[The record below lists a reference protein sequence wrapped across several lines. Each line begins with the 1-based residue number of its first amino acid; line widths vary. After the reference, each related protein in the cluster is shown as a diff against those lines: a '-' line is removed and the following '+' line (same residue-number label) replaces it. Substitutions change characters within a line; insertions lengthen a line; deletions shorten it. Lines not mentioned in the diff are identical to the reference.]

1 MKELNKKKYVTLITI
16 IILVLGIIGII
27 NVGNIDLDKGKV
39 KLKSASIEKLKSS
52 VIESKGYE
60 EITYPV
66 LYELEKVEG
75 IEERTVIIKGT
86 LTKEENKYAR
96 FKEITSNNITST
108 VSENGRKIEI
118 KIEKVKLGRQNKIN
132 LKIKINGAI
141 NETKIKPEI
150 EIKEVSEKEY
160 IKVKTE
166 EIEVK
171 TNSVTGLVQDEEG
184 MSVSNLELSINKENE
199 EIRRTYTD
207 ENGKYV
213 FSDVEEGKYTIK
225 VEEENYELKEIKEVE
240 VIGGITENIIVKK
253 IKPYEIE
260 VKKYISKIKLNNNG
274 KEIEYEYGKLNK
286 VNQTVKNLKNLSGE
300 IEYKIEI
307 KNTGEKS
314 GEITKIEEEV
324 TEGLKFDKEKNSEWE
339 EKNGKIINRSLEGIK
354 LKAGEEKEITLK
366 LDIEKTDE
374 ARSYLQ
380 KVTAKGEVYQNVVY
394 ILGGKE
400 YKKEKILEGETI
412 EEPNINQEN
421 FKGWYTDKNY
431 TNKYNFENSVTKDII
446 LYGKIEESTKKY
458 TVQYID
464 EGKIIKE
471 EELEEGSIINAPEVT
486 KEGHTFI
493 GWYEGE
499 EKYDVYEPITR
510 NLILESKYE
519 INKYKV
525 RFINEDESV
534 LQEEILDYGSIPTY
548 KKETP
553 TKTRTE
559 EYTYEFDKWSPEIT
573 KVTSNQEYK
582 ATYKGTKNKY
592 TITYI
597 NDGEEYHKETLE
609 YGSVVTEIQDP
620 TKEGYTFTGWYTK
633 DNEKVSYPITITK
646 NITLYSKY
654 EINSYKVSYYNEGKK
669 YIEDQKINYGENAL
683 KPNTN
688 PSKIGYTFKYWSL
701 KENGKEYEFSTK
713 ITKDITLYA
722 VYEINKYTLTY
733 INEGIEY
740 HKETAEYGSVIT
752 EIQDPTKEG
761 YTFTGWYTKDNEKV
775 SYPITVTKNI
785 TLYSKYEI
793 NSYKVSY
800 YNEGKKYIEDQKI
813 NYGENA
819 LKPNTNPSKIGYTFK
834 YWSLKENGKEYEFS
848 TKITK
853 DITLYAVYEINKYT
867 LTYINE
873 GIEYHKETAEYG
885 SVITEIQDPTKEGY
899 TFTGWY
905 TKDNEKVSYPITVTK
920 NITLYSK
927 YEINSYK
934 VSYYNEGKKYIEDQK
949 INYGEN
955 ALKPNTNPSKIGY
968 TFKYWSLKE
977 NGKEYEFSTKITK
990 DITLYAVYEINKYTL
1005 TYINEG
1011 IEYHKE
1017 TAEYGSVI
1025 TSIQDPIKEGYTF
1038 IGWYDENNQK
1048 VSYPITVTE
1057 DITLHS
1063 KYEINTYTVSFYHN
1077 NEKYV
1082 ENQKVNYGE
1091 SAVKPSTDPT
1101 KEDYNFSGW
1110 VIKGTNNKYDFTSKV
1125 TKDIELESSF
1135 TAKPTYTVTFK
1146 IENEVILTENIIEGH
1161 KVTSKEAPY
1170 KKGYLFDKWYSDEGL
1185 TIENNFDEKIMGNKT
1200 IYGKYNENKHTVTYI
1215 NEGTTYYTEEVLDSF
1230 TANGPSTNPSKEGY
1244 TFKYFSKDK
1253 KVAFDYNAEIT
1264 EDTTLYAVYEINKY
1278 TVTYINEESEY
1289 HKEELTYGSKHE
1301 KIEDPF
1307 KTGYTFIG
1315 WYNENEEK
1323 VEYPITVTKDITLHS
1338 KYNINKYTVTYINEG
1353 AKYIED
1359 QQINYKEKAVK
1370 PDPNPSKIGYTFKYW
1385 SLKENGE
1392 EYNFNSEITKDTT
1405 LYAVYEI
1412 NKYTVTYINEE
1423 SEYHR
1428 EELTYGSK
1436 HEKIEDPFKT
1446 GYTFIGW
1453 YNENE
1458 EKVEYPITVTKDITL
1473 HSKYNINK
1481 YTVTYINEGAK
1492 YIEDQQINYKEK
1504 AVKPDPNPSKIGYT
1518 FKYWS
1523 LKENGEEYN
1532 FNSEITKNITLYAVY
1547 EINKYT
1553 VTYINEGSEYH
1564 KEELT
1569 YGSKHEKIEDPFKT
1583 GYTFIG
1589 WYNENEEKVEYPITV
1604 TKDITLHSKY
1614 NINKYTVTYI
1624 NEGAKYI
1631 EDQQINYKEKAVK
1644 PDPNPSKIGYTF
1656 KYWSLKENGE
1666 EYNFNSEITKD
1677 TTLYAVYNINKY
1689 IVIFKNYDGST
1700 LQEETLEYR
1709 ALPKYKGEEP
1719 TREKTK
1725 EYTYTF
1731 KGWDKEITEVTNNQ
1745 EYIATYTETKNKYNV
1760 KFTNYD
1766 GSILQEE
1773 TLEYGTLPVYKV
1785 EIPTRE
1791 KTDEYTYT
1799 FKSWNKEI
1807 TEVTDNEIYIAVYTE
1822 EKNKYTVIY
1831 MDGENE
1837 YTRKEVNYGETVS
1850 EEVISKDHNIYRGWT
1865 LDGNIYDFN
1874 TPVTKNITIN
1884 SSFEL
1889 VESPVIESTPIEW
1902 TKENVKV
1909 TISSN
1914 HNDYS
1919 YMYKIDDGE
1928 YQNYNG
1934 EFTVDKNCTV
1944 IAKSIK
1950 ENVESEI
1957 TTKEITNIDKV
1968 LPEIKELTEENI
1980 TTKSFD
1986 IKVKGQDN
1994 ESGLSEIRIY
2004 KNDELMVS
2012 YPYTERL
2019 NEEKE
2024 EKYSLTG
2031 LEENT
2036 TYKIKAELI
2045 DKVGNI
2051 NVSEEKEIT
2060 TLKRVIVSRIIGR
2073 NNSLYES
2080 EEEYELFES
2089 LENAITSCGSNECTI
2104 EMVLNTNESV
2114 NVLEG
2119 QEIKLELN
2127 GKTVSGI
2134 RDYTIENSGE
2144 LIIDN
2149 DQEIGSITNTNGIG
2163 IKNIANGILQIGENE
2178 EPLSVSTTK
2187 PNIVGTT
2194 YGIYTEEETAKLKF
2208 YDGKI
2213 EGNVAIQGNVD
2224 DTPYLYNAKITNEG
2238 HQVATLSIL
2247 AEAEAKITGGK
2258 YYTKLTNAVSESK
2271 TGTYKTEEQDIMS
2284 TVVTPG
2290 LYGFDYDEETKSLIS
2305 NNAKIPNTVANSYI
2319 KIDLTT
2325 SENDKK
2331 ITIDSS
2337 ISTYRNYGYVTITKN
2352 RTVPSYNDENGRII
2366 YMTAGFYNNNTEDS
2380 AQATTILEKGNVY
2393 YLHMGYIT
2401 SSSYDNYNNNEDIFK
2416 ITNITLVD
2424 YQNKFDLDLSK
2435 DLITPG
2441 EYGFTYSDG
2450 VLKSNNQNKDNTT
2463 ANSYIK
2469 VDLTNYIEDQKI
2481 YLETEISSEM
2491 NADVGYITITD
2502 SETIP
2507 SYNSETG
2514 RIVYTSGGESK
2525 TYMPILTAGK
2535 ISYIHFGYR
2544 KDGSVSSGTDTFT
2557 IKKFGIYNE
2566 IKDSITSNVT
2576 IKIPVLNENVDTVEL
2591 IKDVTLSSPIE
2602 VASTKEM
2609 ILDLNGKTLT
2619 TTANDY
2625 VIKNSGDLTII
2636 DSKYQ
2641 KDTEKYQAE
2650 YEAKQAQYNSEY
2662 EEQMK
2667 EYNAAEKEYEEAL
2680 EEYNKKLEEYT
2691 ASLSVIDYDYTGDE
2705 QVYVVPE
2712 DGTYKLETWGAQGGS
2727 YNETYHGGYGGYSS
2741 GYITL
2746 KKGDKLYINVG
2757 GQGKLSS
2764 TSEYNGG
2771 GSAAPSESGVVSY
2784 SGGGATHISM
2794 KSGLLSTLS
2803 SYLDTILIV
2812 SGGGGGTS
2820 YENGP
2825 YTGIGGSGGGYVG
2838 SNGTNTEANWLYGQ
2852 GGNQTSGGADGGG
2865 KLVNNEKR
2873 GNSGVF
2879 GQGGNGIH
2887 YSGGGGGGYYGGGA
2901 SNQAGAGG
2909 GSGYIG
2915 NSKLT
2920 NKVMYC
2926 YDCEESNDESTK
2938 TVSTTNVSSDATAN
2952 SAKIGN
2958 GHVRITKGEVQQ
2970 SNTTKFDYTGNEQE
2984 YVVPEDGTYKLET
2997 WGAQGGDIISSYS
3010 GGYGGYSVGT
3020 VSLKKGDT
3028 LYLNVGGQGYSSK
3041 TMSSNTKTTGGYNGG
3056 GYGYQTTNLYASGGG
3071 GATHI
3076 ATKSGLLSTLS
3087 DSLDSILIVSGG
3099 GSGAYGYGSYFWN
3112 GNSGG
3117 GVIGG
3122 YSNDST
3128 SAGTQTSGF
3137 EFGQAGDSE
3146 NKSNWA
3152 STTNRSGGGGGL
3164 YGGQSYWGEK
3174 GSGGGS
3180 GYIGNEK
3187 LTNKAMY
3194 CYSCEESN
3202 DKSTKT
3208 IRTTNVSSNAITNSA
3223 KIGNGYAKITLLNE
3237 SSVEEPEKPE
3247 MPDILRDDVLDIN
3260 KSTFTYSGNGQ
3271 MSEID
3276 SGLNFYVNN
3285 SGNKSVTYYN
3295 EKISVG
3301 TSLTAKLNL
3310 SLYQNYYNNGGLL
3323 GTAYIGFATT
3333 NAATTDDFV
3342 SYVEKDIT
3350 SYNGTEKKEDIEI
3363 TVNEPGEYYF
3373 KIVLYHNN
3381 NTGAYTVYSDLYSFK
3396 LSNKPE
3402 LRKAVLQEATYTG
3415 TITSSTNSIIYN
3427 DMNANLMLKE
3437 GILELNKSGEYNA
3450 ITNDGTLSV
3459 LENSS
3464 INTKQA
3470 NNRGIYNGYNGN
3482 IKDSGTTI
3490 NQSSSGYGIYSVS
3503 KVDDGFSNITFN
3515 LNSGVGFYNAYGN
3528 IVVNNIK
3535 TTGSNG
3541 VVYTNTGTLT
3551 INDSSLD
3558 SKIVTN
3564 GTVTINNST
3573 HILNN
3578 YSYDITDDF
3587 SGALTLNNCD
3597 FQYNITYYAIWG
3609 RSNTLNINNS
3619 TVTIS
3624 HSSRYETSIRG
3635 VSNLNINNS
3644 TIKRIDGNT
3653 WTLIDAENVLVTGNS
3668 TITANGAQAINGTN
3682 VTIGEK
3688 DGNITSYPYIT
3699 SNNYLGVIATNLY
3712 IYDGTITAPKENAIR
3727 GAIKE
3732 IEENS
3737 ELNQEYED
3745 NNEKYTLVTP
3755 TDVAQINDNKYTSL
3769 ESAINAVQNDE
3780 TIELLRDT
3788 VVIDGYS
3795 IDENKKFKINLNT
3808 HKITAFNDEYLF
3820 DNKGDLT
3827 ILDSNTENKGI
3838 ITNSNGLLFTNTG
3851 TILLD
3856 NISLNS
3862 ANNDIINN
3870 YGTINFNKINSYTN
3884 TNGNY
3889 LQNHE
3894 NATATIND
3902 STLGLNSK
3910 IINDNIMNVNNTTIN
3925 GGNLINNSGKTLNM
3939 DKSTAYMNVNNYGI
3953 YNSNGSSYTS
3963 SFSNNSGGVFVS
3975 KGDNYTID
3983 ISNSGQLDLY
3993 DVTTTS
3999 EKSMSNNNSGVIN
4012 MYSGTIN
4019 HQIYNNNT
4027 SRLNI
4032 YGGTLTFRIINN
4044 DQSTVNFI
4052 GGTMASTNWDSIL
4065 NNSSGTI
4072 NIGTKDGTVNLD
4084 SPKITTNR
4092 IGVTNN
4098 ANGKLNFYD
4107 GKITGSTAISGPVTE
4122 IEDGYDIIKETI
4134 DGKEVKYLAKQA
4146 VAQIESTSEKYNT
4159 IQEAIDA
4166 VTNTGETIKLLRE
4179 LTTISSTSTITVPED
4194 KDIILDL
4201 NGYKILQN
4209 NTPFITNNGTFTLKD
4224 SSETTTNSNGYTVY
4238 SGTITSSVGN
4248 VIENNGTFNYD
4259 GGTITSSNAIN
4270 GLITNN
4276 GTMNMNGGY
4285 INPTGGSTNLIINNN
4300 KLLMNDGTIY
4310 ADMVKNVIY
4319 NKGNAILTINNTTFN
4334 VELSE
4339 INVITSAIL
4348 NEGTTYV
4355 YGGTYKIRSNYY
4367 YKIPV
4372 YLYNEKNAVAVI
4384 KGLTNLTGDI
4394 HHAVYNDGNI
4404 EIIDS
4409 VFNNGYLYN
4418 VTGNMNLTNVTSNY
4432 STSSSE
4438 INANGIIESGTGI
4451 ININSGEY
4459 NVPIENNNS
4468 GIINI
4473 KSGTYTKGV
4482 KNTSTGTINI
4492 GTKGDLTE
4500 EGELNVS
4507 KTNPNITNSNGY
4519 GLTISRGKVN
4529 FYDGIISG
4537 TSGAISGTVNEIE
4550 DGYEIISGK
4559 TEDGKESKYLALLPV
4574 AKIVSTNEEYYNLQ
4588 DAIDAVTK
4596 TGETIKIIRKYT
4608 TLNTLETII
4617 IPEDKNI
4624 IIDLN
4629 GYTIEQNNENF
4640 LVNNGTLKITDS
4652 SENNTSSIL
4661 MNKNKFIEN
4670 NKDLTIE
4677 NIKISTE
4684 NISLTNAI
4692 TNNSNMIMKNSNI
4705 SGKIVSNIINNIGT
4719 LNMKN
4724 SSITITAGG
4733 QGNGIN
4739 NSGTLTMEDSS
4750 LTLGLAGNM
4759 KIGVNNS
4766 GTLNITNGN
4775 YSVSNYYDG
4784 TKSEVYYNTGKI
4796 NITGGTY
4803 NLVEHGI
4810 MLISNSEKDS
4820 KIDGIT
4826 LTSSYETTITN
4837 RGSGTLDIENSTI
4850 TSVESSGSG
4859 IVNLKSVI
4867 ISNSVLGSYDKGIIN
4882 IYGATINGGRIE
4894 NNSLINIYDIN
4905 LNLTDDTIRNY
4916 RTINIY
4922 GGTLVSSNGS
4932 PITNCNNN
4940 GIINIGTKDGNVST
4954 ESPVI
4959 TGKTYGV
4966 SNSDLGKVNFYD
4978 GIVSGETGAFYGT
4991 VNEVE
4996 PGYKVVTNKVDT
5008 ITSATLALV
5017 GDDEKVAVLN
5027 GINFSSL
5034 QDAINSAS
5042 DTTESIITLYANIV
5056 FDNNITVPANK
5067 NIKLYLNG
5075 YTLNKGSYDFTGEG
5089 KITVIDGTSTNALA
5103 SIIEN
5108 VKEVLNI
5115 GGINKNIIV
5124 YEMDDG
5130 SAISSESTY
5139 KLYKDNGEVMLE
5151 EDAIGI
5157 YSVGNSNDEIRSAN
5171 KKIYINELPKG
5182 KYKLIGDNNKEVK
5195 FEIDESGKIIGNVK
5209 ENTKETSKIVST
5221 AAAELIIM
5229 IQTGIEKV
5237 NYIMIILTLLV
5248 TISSL
5253 LYIVKKVNVKE
5264 S

>member
-16 IILVLGIIGII
+16 IILVMGIIGII

-66 LYELEKVEG
+66 LYELEKVDG

-132 LKIKINGAI
+132 LKIEINGAI

-184 MSVSNLELSINKENE
+184 MSVSNLELSINKGNE

-207 ENGKYV
+207 ENGRYV

-260 VKKYISKIKLNNNG
+260 AKKYISKIKLNNNG

-324 TEGLKFDKEKNSEWE
+324 TEGLKFNKEKNSEWK

-400 YKKEKILEGETI
+400 YKKEKVLDGEKI

-458 TVQYID
+458 TVQYIN

-499 EKYDVYEPITR
+499 EKYDVYEPIAR
-510 NLILESKYE
+510 NLILESKYK

-582 ATYKGTKNKY
+582 ATYKKIKNKY
-592 TITYI
+592 TVTYI

-701 KENGKEYEFSTK
+701 KENGEEYEFSTK

-752 EIQDPTKEG
+752 E
-761 YTFTGWYTKDNEKV
+761 
-775 SYPITVTKNI
+775 
-785 TLYSKYEI
+785 
-793 NSYKVSY
+793 
-800 YNEGKKYIEDQKI
+800 
-813 NYGENA
+813 
-819 LKPNTNPSKIGYTFK
+819 
-834 YWSLKENGKEYEFS
+834 
-848 TKITK
+848 
-853 DITLYAVYEINKYT
+853 
-867 LTYINE
+867 
-873 GIEYHKETAEYG
+873 
-885 SVITEIQDPTKEGY
+885 
-899 TFTGWY
+899 
-905 TKDNEKVSYPITVTK
+905 
-920 NITLYSK
+920 
-927 YEINSYK
+927 
-934 VSYYNEGKKYIEDQK
+934 
-949 INYGEN
+949 
-955 ALKPNTNPSKIGY
+955 
-968 TFKYWSLKE
+968 
-977 NGKEYEFSTKITK
+977 
-990 DITLYAVYEINKYTL
+990 
-1005 TYINEG
+1005 
-1011 IEYHKE
+1011 
-1017 TAEYGSVI
+1017 
-1025 TSIQDPIKEGYTF
+1025 IQDPIKEGYTF

-1338 KYNINKYTVTYINEG
+1338 KYE
-1353 AKYIED
+1353 
-1359 QQINYKEKAVK
+1359 
-1370 PDPNPSKIGYTFKYW
+1370 
-1385 SLKENGE
+1385 
-1392 EYNFNSEITKDTT
+1392 
-1405 LYAVYEI
+1405 
-1412 NKYTVTYINEE
+1412 
-1423 SEYHR
+1423 
-1428 EELTYGSK
+1428 
-1436 HEKIEDPFKT
+1436 
-1446 GYTFIGW
+1446 
-1453 YNENE
+1453 
-1458 EKVEYPITVTKDITL
+1458 
-1473 HSKYNINK
+1473 
-1481 YTVTYINEGAK
+1481 
-1492 YIEDQQINYKEK
+1492 
-1504 AVKPDPNPSKIGYT
+1504 
-1518 FKYWS
+1518 
-1523 LKENGEEYN
+1523 
-1532 FNSEITKNITLYAVY
+1532 
-1547 EINKYT
+1547 
-1553 VTYINEGSEYH
+1553 
-1564 KEELT
+1564 
-1569 YGSKHEKIEDPFKT
+1569 
-1583 GYTFIG
+1583 
-1589 WYNENEEKVEYPITV
+1589 
-1604 TKDITLHSKY
+1604 
-1614 NINKYTVTYI
+1614 INKYTVTYI

-1773 TLEYGTLPVYKV
+1773 TLEYGTLPVYKGEV
-1785 EIPTRE
+1785 PTRE
-1791 KTDEYTYT
+1791 KTEEYTYT

-1807 TEVTDNEIYIAVYTE
+1807 TEVIDNEIYIAVYTE

-1837 YTRKEVNYGETVS
+1837 YTRKEVNYGKTVS
-1850 EEVISKDHNIYRGWT
+1850 EEVINKDHNIYRGWT

-1909 TISSN
+1909 TISSS

-1934 EFTVDKNCTV
+1934 KFTVDKNCTV

-1968 LPEIKELTEENI
+1968 IPEIKELTEENI

-2012 YPYTERL
+2012 YPYTERI

-2024 EKYSLTG
+2024 ETYSLTG

-2305 NNAKIPNTVANSYI
+2305 NNAKISGSTANSYI

-2331 ITIDSS
+2331 ITIDSLV
-2337 ISTYRNYGYVTITKN
+2337 STYRHYGYVTITKSK
-2352 RTVPSYNDENGRII
+2352 TIPSANNTSGRII
-2366 YMTAGFYNNNTEDS
+2366 YITAENSENS
-2380 AQATTILEKGNVY
+2380 AQATTILEKGNIY
-2393 YLHMGYIT
+2393 YLHLGYAK
-2401 SSSYDNYNNNEDIFK
+2401 SSSYNDYTNNEDIFK

-2450 VLKSNNQNKDNTT
+2450 ILKSNNKNKDNTT

-2525 TYMPILTAGK
+2525 TYTPILPAGK

-2625 VIKNSGDLTII
+2625 VIKNSGNLTII

-2667 EYNAAEKEYEEAL
+2667 EYNAAEKEYEKAL
-2680 EEYNKKLEEYT
+2680 KEYYKKLEEYT

-2712 DGTYKLETWGAQGGS
+2712 DGVYTLETWGASGGS
-2727 YNETYHGGYGGYSS
+2727 SMANGAKGVSGGLGGYTKGTIS
-2741 GYITL
+2741 L
-2746 KKGDKLYINVG
+2746 KKGQKLYIYVG
-2757 GQGKLSS
+2757 EKGTDASVGIDSKSS
-2764 TSEYNGG
+2764 YNGG
-2771 GSAAPSESGVVSY
+2771 GLGTWDHSDDES
-2784 SGGGATHISM
+2784 
-2794 KSGLLSTLS
+2794 
-2803 SYLDTILIV
+2803 
-2812 SGGGGGTS
+2812 
-2820 YENGP
+2820 
-2825 YTGIGGSGGGYVG
+2825 
-2838 SNGTNTEANWLYGQ
+2838 
-2852 GGNQTSGGADGGG
+2852 
-2865 KLVNNEKR
+2865 
-2873 GNSGVF
+2873 
-2879 GQGGNGIH
+2879 
-2887 YSGGGGGGYYGGGA
+2887 
-2901 SNQAGAGG
+2901 AGAGG
-2909 GSGYIG
+2909 GATDIRLVNGDWNNFDSLKSRIMVAGAGGGASWQTNGGYAGGLEGNTTNPATKPGTQNSGYKFGIGEDGYGTGSSDGVGGAGSGYYGGTTSSVSNDKESGAGGSSYVSGYDGVNSIDEKSTEDNIIHTGNSSHYSGFVFTNIVMKSGNEEMPSYDGETTMIG
-2915 NSKLT
+2915 NS
-2920 NKVMYC
+2920 
-2926 YDCEESNDESTK
+2926 
-2938 TVSTTNVSSDATAN
+2938 
-2952 SAKIGN
+2952 GN
-2958 GHVRITKGEVQQ
+2958 GHAKITKGEVQQ
-2970 SNTTKFDYTGNEQE
+2970 SNTTKFDYTGDEQA
-2984 YVVPEDGTYKLET
+2984 YVVPEDGVYTLET
-2997 WGAQGGDIISSYS
+2997 WGASGGDVDSSNK
-3010 GGYGGYSVGT
+3010 GGYGGYSIGK
-3020 VSLKKGDT
+3020 VSLNKGDI
-3028 LYLNVGGQGYSSK
+3028 LYINVGGSG
-3041 TMSSNTKTTGGYNGG
+3041 NTTTAFDKIAEGGYNGG
-3056 GYGYQTTNLYASGGG
+3056 GDAINTNHDCISYLSGSGG
-3071 GATHI
+3071 GATHV

-3099 GSGAYGYGSYFWN
+3099 GGGSNNCGYGNYGS
-3112 GNSGG
+3112 GGSGG
-3117 GVIGG
+3117 GVNGVSADSSGGSNTYGLGATQETFGCDNIGG
-3122 YSNDST
+3122 KCGS
-3128 SAGTQTSGF
+3128 
-3137 EFGQAGDSE
+3137 FGQGYSGT
-3146 NKSNWA
+3146 KSQYG
-3152 STTNRSGGGGGL
+3152 TGGGSGL
-3164 YGGQSYWGEK
+3164 YGGGAGKIS

-3180 GYIGNEK
+3180 GYIGNAK
-3187 LTNKAMY
+3187 LTDKVMY
-3194 CYSCEESN
+3194 CYNCQESN

-3208 IRTTNVSSNAITNSA
+3208 VSTTNVSSNAITNSA
-3223 KIGNGYAKITLLNE
+3223 KIGNGHVKITKE
-3237 SSVEEPEKPE
+3237 SSKDDSGETTIIQKPEKPE

-3295 EKISVG
+3295 KKISVG

-3342 SYVEKDIT
+3342 SYVTKDIN
-3350 SYNGTEKKEDIEI
+3350 SYSTNTKAEDVEV

-3381 NTGAYTVYSDLYSFK
+3381 NTSLFTVYSDLYSIK

-3402 LRKAVLQEATYTG
+3402 LRKATLQEATYTG

-3427 DMNANLMLKE
+3427 DMNANLTLKE

-3470 NNRGIYNGYNGN
+3470 NNRGIYNGYNAN
-3482 IKDSGTTI
+3482 IKDGGTTI

-3503 KVDDGFSNITFN
+3503 KVDDGFSDIKFN

-3535 TTGSNG
+3535 TIGNNG
-3541 VVYTNTGTLT
+3541 TVYTNTGTLT

-3558 SKIVTN
+3558 SRIISN

-3573 HILNN
+3573 HKLNTSN
-3578 YSYDITDDF
+3578 S
-3587 SGALTLNNCD
+3587 
-3597 FQYNITYYAIWG
+3597 NISDRFG
-3609 RSNTLNINNS
+3609 GNLVINNS
-3619 TVTIS
+3619 NLSYNDAYWAIS
-3624 HSSRYETSIRG
+3624 GIENT
-3635 VSNLNINNS
+3635 LINNS
-3644 TIKRIDGNT
+3644 TIVISHSSQYVTSISSIKNLIVNNSNITRTGGRSGWRLLDGDNIT
-3653 WTLIDAENVLVTGNS
+3653 IKGNS
-3668 TITANGAQAINGTN
+3668 TINSNLFGIVAKNL
-3682 VTIGEK
+3682 VIGEK
-3688 DGNITSYPYIT
+3688 DGVVTEYPYIT
-3699 SNNYLGVIATNLY
+3699 TGIDGISESENVY
-3712 IYDGTITAPKENAIR
+3712 IYDGTINSPEGLSLKGTVTEIEDDYELSITKNNNREILTLIKPENA
-3727 GAIKE
+3727 
-3732 IEENS
+3732 
-3737 ELNQEYED
+3737 
-3745 NNEKYTLVTP
+3745 
-3755 TDVAQINDNKYTSL
+3755 VA
-3769 ESAINAVQNDE
+3769 
-3780 TIELLRDT
+3780 
-3788 VVIDGYS
+3788 S
-3795 IDENKKFKINLNT
+3795 IDEKQ
-3808 HKITAFNDEYLF
+3808 YLTLQSAL
-3820 DNKGDLT
+3820 DDVSSGQT
-3827 ILDSNTENKGI
+3827 IK
-3838 ITNSNGLLFTNTG
+3838 
-3851 TILLD
+3851 LLD
-3856 NISLNS
+3856 NIFPTKKLNLKDN
-3862 ANNDIINN
+3862 ANFSIDLNKHTIRSFYNNWLFENNGTLSIIDSNTSEK
-3870 YGTINFNKINSYTN
+3870 GTIYNNIGKLFKNNRTLELNNISIYSVDKNSYNGTNFLKNRIIENNNELKINKLN
-3884 TNGNY
+3884 TNITTLAEAIYN
-3889 LQNHE
+3889 NE
-3894 NATATIND
+3894 NATITIND
-3902 STLGLNSK
+3902 STLGLDAK
-3910 IINDNIMNVNNTTIN
+3910 IVNDNIMNVNNTTIN

-3939 DKSTAYMNVNNYGI
+3939 DKSTAYMNVNNSGI

-3963 SFSNNSGGVFVS
+3963 SFSNNSAGNLTSTSDTFNG
-3975 KGDNYTID
+3975 T
-3983 ISNSGQLDLY
+3983 ISNSGQTNLY
-3993 DVTTTS
+3993 EVIGNSSSNFGVT
-3999 EKSMSNNNSGVIN
+3999 NNSSGIIN

-4019 HQIYNNNT
+4019 SQITNSNT
-4027 SRLNI
+4027 STLNI
-4032 YGGTLTFRIINN
+4032 YDGTIKSRINNN
-4044 DQSTVNFI
+4044 DQSTVNLI
-4052 GGTMASTNWDSIL
+4052 GGTINSSFDSIV
-4065 NNSSGTI
+4065 NNGTGTI

-4084 SPKITTNR
+4084 SPTIISTN

-4122 IEDGYDIIKETI
+4122 IEEGYDIIKETV
-4134 DGKEVKYLAKQA
+4134 DNKEVKYLAKQA
-4146 VAQIESTSEKYNT
+4146 VAQIESTKEKYNT
-4159 IQEAIDA
+4159 IQEAINA

-4179 LTTISSTSTITVPED
+4179 LTTISSTSTIEISED

-4201 NGYKILQN
+4201 NGYNVLQN

-4224 SSETTTNSNGYTVY
+4224 SAETTTDSNGYTVY

-4259 GGTITSSNAIN
+4259 GGTITSSNGIDGLIINN
-4270 GLITNN
+4270 GLAT
-4276 GTMNMNGGY
+4276 MNGGY
-4285 INPTGGSTNLIINNN
+4285 LTSIGWSTNLILNKGDFTINNGYIISASYSN
-4300 KLLMNDGTIY
+4300 KSINNSGTLTINDGTFK
-4310 ADMVKNVIY
+4310 AVT
-4319 NKGNAILTINNTTFN
+4319 GNNGSGNMSYIINNTGNTN
-4334 VELSE
+4334 
-4339 INVITSAIL
+4339 
-4348 NEGTTYV
+4348 V
-4355 YGGTYKIRSNYY
+4355 YGGTVQIDFDYY
-4367 YKIPV
+4367 RPFGFIN
-4372 YLYNEKNAVAVI
+4372 NESSGNVI
-4384 KGLTNLTGDI
+4384 IDGLTNVLSSPVNFINNIGTAKISNSTIIGRI
-4394 HHAVYNDGNI
+4394 YNSGTMDLINLI
-4404 EIIDS
+4404 
-4409 VFNNGYLYN
+4409 VNN
-4418 VTGNMNLTNVTSNY
+4418 TSQR
-4432 STSSSE
+4432 
-4438 INANGIIESGTGI
+4438 NGIYNSTGTL
-4451 ININSGEY
+4451 NIHSGEY
-4459 NVPIENNNS
+4459 NVYTENNENGTMNIIEGTFIS
-4468 GIINI
+4468 GV
-4473 KSGTYTKGV
+4473 S
-4482 KNTSTGTINI
+4482 NTSTGTINI

-4537 TSGAISGTVNEIE
+4537 TSGAINGTVNEIE

-4608 TLNTLETII
+4608 TLNTLETIT

-4867 ISNSVLGSYDKGIIN
+4867 ISNSVLGSYDKGTIN

-4905 LNLTDDTIRNY
+4905 LNLTNDTIRNY
-4916 RTINIY
+4916 GTVNVY
-4922 GGTLVSSNGS
+4922 GGTLVSSETS
-4932 PITNCNNN
+4932 PITNYNNN
-4940 GIINIGTKDGNVST
+4940 GVINIGTKDGNVST
-4954 ESPVI
+4954 EAPVI

-4966 SNSDLGKVNFYD
+4966 SNSDSGKVNFYD

-5008 ITSATLALV
+5008 LTSATLALV

-5056 FDNNITVPANK
+5056 FDSNITVPANK

-5115 GGINKNIIV
+5115 GGINKNIII

-5139 KLYKDNGEVMLE
+5139 KLYKDNEEVMLE

-5221 AAAELIIM
+5221 AVAELIIM

>member
-16 IILVLGIIGII
+16 IILVMGIIGII

-132 LKIKINGAI
+132 LKIEINGAI

-184 MSVSNLELSINKENE
+184 MSVSNLELSVNKGNE

-207 ENGKYV
+207 ENGRYV

-286 VNQTVKNLKNLSGE
+286 INQTVKNLKNLSGE

-307 KNTGEKS
+307 KNIGEKS

-324 TEGLKFDKEKNSEWE
+324 TEGLKFNKEKNSEWE

-400 YKKEKILEGETI
+400 YKKEKVLEGEKI

-534 LQEEILDYGSIPTY
+534 LQEEILEYGNIPTY

-573 KVTSNQEYK
+573 KVTSDQEYK
-582 ATYKGTKNKY
+582 ATYKKTKNKY

-597 NDGEEYHKETLE
+597 NEGTEYHKETLE

-646 NITLYSKY
+646 NITLCSKYEINSYKVSYYNEGKKYIDDQKINYGENALKPNTNPSKIGYTFKYWSLKENGEEYEFSTKITKDITLYAVYEINKYTLTYINEGIEYHKETAEYGNTITSIQNPTKEGYTFTGWYTKDNEKVSYPITVTEDITLYSKY

-669 YIEDQKINYGENAL
+669 YIDDQKINYGENAL

-722 VYEINKYTLTY
+722 VYEINKYTVTY

-740 HKETAEYGSVIT
+740 HKETAEYGSIIT

-761 YTFTGWYTKDNEKV
+761 YTFTGWYTKGNEKV

-834 YWSLKENGKEYEFS
+834 YWSLKENGEEYEFS

-853 DITLYAVYEINKYT
+853 N
-867 LTYINE
+867 
-873 GIEYHKETAEYG
+873 
-885 SVITEIQDPTKEGY
+885 
-899 TFTGWY
+899 
-905 TKDNEKVSYPITVTK
+905 
-920 NITLYSK
+920 
-927 YEINSYK
+927 
-934 VSYYNEGKKYIEDQK
+934 
-949 INYGEN
+949 
-955 ALKPNTNPSKIGY
+955 
-968 TFKYWSLKE
+968 
-977 NGKEYEFSTKITK
+977 
-990 DITLYAVYEINKYTL
+990 ITLYAVYEINKYTL

-1077 NEKYV
+1077 NEKYA
-1082 ENQKVNYGE
+1082 EDQKVNYGE

-1110 VIKGTNNKYDFTSKV
+1110 VIKGTNNKYDFTSNV

-1146 IENEVILTENIIEGH
+1146 IGSEVILTENIIEGH

-1170 KKGYLFDKWYSDEGL
+1170 KKGYLFDKWYSDEEL
-1185 TIENNFDEKIMGNKT
+1185 TIENNFDEKIMNNKT

-1230 TANGPSTNPSKEGY
+1230 TAKGPSTNPSKEGY

-1338 KYNINKYTVTYINEG
+1338 KYEINKYTVTYINEG

-1392 EYNFNSEITKDTT
+1392 EYTFNSEITKNIT
-1405 LYAVYEI
+1405 LYAVYSI

-1423 SEYHR
+1423 SEYHK

-1453 YNENE
+1453 YNENQ

-1473 HSKYNINK
+1473 HSKYEINK

-1523 LKENGEEYN
+1523 LKENGEEYT

-1553 VTYINEGSEYH
+1553 VTYINEESEYH

-1614 NINKYTVTYI
+1614 EINKYTVTYI

-1656 KYWSLKENGE
+1656 KYWSIKENGE
-1666 EYNFNSEITKD
+1666 EYNFNAEVTKD
-1677 TTLYAVYNINKY
+1677 ITLYAVYEINTYK
-1689 IVIFKNYDGST
+1689 VIFKNYDGSI

-1745 EYIATYTETKNKYNV
+1745 EYIATYTEEKNKYNV

-1773 TLEYGTLPVYKV
+1773 TLEYGTLPVYKGEV
-1785 EIPTRE
+1785 PTRE
-1791 KTDEYTYT
+1791 KTEEYTYT

-1950 ENVESEI
+1950 QNVESEV

-2080 EEEYELFES
+2080 EEEYEPFES

-2163 IKNIANGILQIGENE
+2163 IKNIGNGILQIGENE
-2178 EPLSVSTTK
+2178 EPLSVSVAK

-2271 TGTYKTEEQDIMS
+2271 IGTYKTEEQDIMS
-2284 TVVTPG
+2284 NFITPG

-2305 NNAKIPNTVANSYI
+2305 NNAKIRGSSANSYI
-2319 KIDLTT
+2319 KLDLTDYNINQELT
-2325 SENDKK
+2325 V
-2331 ITIDSS
+2331 TGVL
-2337 ISTYRNYGYVTITKN
+2337 STYRHYGYAIVTNSKTIPT
-2352 RTVPSYNDENGRII
+2352 YNQVDGRVL
-2366 YMTAGFYNNNTEDS
+2366 YMTGENETKTE
-2380 AQATTILEKGNVY
+2380 TERIVLEKGNIY
-2393 YLHMGYIT
+2393 YLHLGYT
-2401 SSSYDNYNNNEDIFK
+2401 KSSSYNDYTNNEDVFK
-2416 ITNITLVD
+2416 ITNITLSD
-2424 YQNKFDLDLSK
+2424 YKKLDLDINYET
-2435 DLITPG
+2435 DLLTPG
-2441 EYGFTYSDG
+2441 TYGFINSDG
-2450 VLKSNNQNKDNTT
+2450 VLKSNNQNKDNTI

-2469 VDLTNYIEDQKI
+2469 VDLTNYIENQGI
-2481 YLETEISSEM
+2481 YIDAEVSSESG
-2491 NADVGYITITD
+2491 NDIGYITITD

-2507 SYNSETG
+2507 SYNSATG
-2514 RIVYTSGGESK
+2514 RVVYISGDTSGIYKANLS
-2525 TYMPILTAGK
+2525 AGK
-2535 ISYIHFGYR
+2535 INYIHLGYR
-2544 KDGSVSSGTDTFT
+2544 KDGSVNTGTDTFT
-2557 IKKFGIYNE
+2557 INRIYIIDRRTNT
-2566 IKDSITSNVT
+2566 KNVITKV
-2576 IKIPVLNENVDTVEL
+2576 PVLNENVDTVEL

-2625 VIKNSGDLTII
+2625 VIKNSGNLTII

-2667 EYNAAEKEYEEAL
+2667 EYNAAEKEYQEAL
-2680 EEYNKKLEEYT
+2680 KEYYKKLEEYT
-2691 ASLSVIDYDYTGDE
+2691 ASLSVIDYDYTGGE

-2712 DGTYKLETWGAQGGS
+2712 DGVYILETWGASGGDVDS
-2727 YNETYHGGYGGYSS
+2727 SNKGGYGGYSIGKVS
-2741 GYITL
+2741 L
-2746 KKGDKLYINVG
+2746 NKGDILYINVG
-2757 GQGKLSS
+2757 GSGNTTTAFDKIA
-2764 TSEYNGG
+2764 EGGYNGG
-2771 GSAAPSESGVVSY
+2771 GDAINTNHDCISYLSG
-2784 SGGGATHISM
+2784 SGGGATH
-2794 KSGLLSTLS
+2794 
-2803 SYLDTILIV
+2803 V
-2812 SGGGGGTS
+2812 
-2820 YENGP
+2820 
-2825 YTGIGGSGGGYVG
+2825 
-2838 SNGTNTEANWLYGQ
+2838 
-2852 GGNQTSGGADGGG
+2852 
-2865 KLVNNEKR
+2865 
-2873 GNSGVF
+2873 
-2879 GQGGNGIH
+2879 
-2887 YSGGGGGGYYGGGA
+2887 
-2901 SNQAGAGG
+2901 
-2909 GSGYIG
+2909 
-2915 NSKLT
+2915 
-2920 NKVMYC
+2920 
-2926 YDCEESNDESTK
+2926 
-2938 TVSTTNVSSDATAN
+2938 
-2952 SAKIGN
+2952 
-2958 GHVRITKGEVQQ
+2958 
-2970 SNTTKFDYTGNEQE
+2970 
-2984 YVVPEDGTYKLET
+2984 
-2997 WGAQGGDIISSYS
+2997 
-3010 GGYGGYSVGT
+3010 
-3020 VSLKKGDT
+3020 
-3028 LYLNVGGQGYSSK
+3028 
-3041 TMSSNTKTTGGYNGG
+3041 
-3056 GYGYQTTNLYASGGG
+3056 
-3071 GATHI
+3071 

-3099 GSGAYGYGSYFWN
+3099 GGGSNNCGYGNYGS
-3112 GNSGG
+3112 GGSGG
-3117 GVIGG
+3117 GVNGVSADSSGGSNTYGLGATQETFGCDNIGG
-3122 YSNDST
+3122 KCGS
-3128 SAGTQTSGF
+3128 
-3137 EFGQAGDSE
+3137 FGQGYSGT
-3146 NKSNWA
+3146 KSQYG
-3152 STTNRSGGGGGL
+3152 TGGGSGL
-3164 YGGQSYWGEK
+3164 YGGGAGKIS

-3180 GYIGNEK
+3180 GYIGNAK
-3187 LTNKAMY
+3187 LTDKVMY
-3194 CYSCEESN
+3194 CYNCQESN

-3208 IRTTNVSSNAITNSA
+3208 VSTTNVSSNAITNSA
-3223 KIGNGYAKITLLNE
+3223 KIGNGHVKITKE
-3237 SSVEEPEKPE
+3237 SSKDDSGETTIIQKPEKPE

-3295 EKISVG
+3295 EKINVEKSSTV
-3301 TSLTAKLNL
+3301 KVNL

-3323 GTAYIGFATT
+3323 GTAYIGFSKT
-3333 NAATTDDFV
+3333 NEANTDDFV

-3381 NTGAYTVYSDLYSFK
+3381 NTGAYTVYSDLYSIK

-3402 LRKAVLQEATYTG
+3402 LRKATLQEATYTG

-3503 KVDDGFSNITFN
+3503 KVDDGFSDITFN

-3541 VVYTNTGTLT
+3541 IVYTNTGTLT

-3558 SKIVTN
+3558 SRIVSN

-3573 HILNN
+3573 HKLNSSN
-3578 YSYDITDDF
+3578 DDL
-3587 SGALTLNNCD
+3587 SDELTINDCN
-3597 FQYNITYYAIWG
+3597 FTYNIGNWAIWG

-3769 ESAINAVQNDE
+3769 ESAINAVQSDE

-3788 VVIDGYS
+3788 IIINGYN
-3795 IDENKKFKINLNT
+3795 IDESKKFKINLNT
-3808 HKITAFNDEYLF
+3808 HKITAFNSEYLF
-3820 DNKGDLT
+3820 NNKGDLT
-3827 ILDSNTENKGI
+3827 IYDSNAENKGL

-3851 TILLD
+3851 IISLD

-3862 ANNDIINN
+3862 SNTTGYNSVQIKNDIIDN
-3870 YGTINFNKINSYTN
+3870 YGTIKFNKVNSYT
-3884 TNGNY
+3884 TSYGKY
-3889 LQNHE
+3889 IQNHE
-3894 NATATIND
+3894 NATTKIESSTISNYV
-3902 STLGLNSK
+3902 ST
-3910 IINDNIMNVNNTTIN
+3910 IINDNNFE
-3925 GGNLINNSGKTLNM
+3925 INNSDISFGGMYGNGTGLTNNEGKNLTISNSTIGTTL
-3939 DKSTAYMNVNNYGI
+3939 VNNGTYI
-3953 YNSNGSSYTS
+3953 SNKNNYSQALTINSAGNLTS
-3963 SFSNNSGGVFVS
+3963 TSDTF
-3975 KGDNYTID
+3975 KED
-3983 ISNSGQLDLY
+3983 ISNSGQMNLY

-3999 EKSMSNNNSGVIN
+3999 CKSMSNNNSGVIN

-4019 HQIYNNNT
+4019 TFVYNSNT
-4027 SRLNI
+4027 STLNI
-4032 YGGTLTFRIINN
+4032 YDGTIKSRINNN
-4044 DQSTVNFI
+4044 DQSTFNLI
-4052 GGTMASTNWDSIL
+4052 GGTINSSSDSIV
-4065 NNSSGTI
+4065 NSGTGTI

-4084 SPKITTNR
+4084 SPTITSTS

-4107 GKITGSTAISGPVTE
+4107 GKITGTTAISGPVTE
-4122 IEDGYDIIKETI
+4122 IEDGYDILKETI

-4146 VAQIESTSEKYNT
+4146 VAQIESTGEKYNT

-4224 SSETTTNSNGYTVY
+4224 SAETTTDSNGYTVY

-4259 GGTITSSNAIN
+4259 GGTITSSNGIDGLIINN
-4270 GLITNN
+4270 GLAT
-4276 GTMNMNGGY
+4276 MNGGY
-4285 INPTGGSTNLIINNN
+4285 LTSADWSTNLILNKGDFTINNGYIISASYSN
-4300 KLLMNDGTIY
+4300 KSINNSGTLTINDGTFK
-4310 ADMVKNVIY
+4310 AVT
-4319 NKGNAILTINNTTFN
+4319 GNNGSGNMAYIINNT
-4334 VELSE
+4334 
-4339 INVITSAIL
+4339 
-4348 NEGTTYV
+4348 GTTNI
-4355 YGGTYKIRSNYY
+4355 YGGTVQIDFNYNY
-4367 YKIPV
+4367 PFGFIN
-4372 YLYNEKNAVAVI
+4372 NESSGNVLI
-4384 KGLTNLTGDI
+4384 DGLTNVLSSPVNFINNIGIAKISNSTIIGRI
-4394 HHAVYNDGNI
+4394 YNSGTMDLINLI
-4404 EIIDS
+4404 
-4409 VFNNGYLYN
+4409 VNN
-4418 VTGNMNLTNVTSNY
+4418 TSQR
-4432 STSSSE
+4432 
-4438 INANGIIESGTGI
+4438 NGIYNSTGTL
-4451 ININSGEY
+4451 NIHSGEY
-4459 NVPIENNNS
+4459 NVYTENNGNGTMNIIEGTFIS
-4468 GIINI
+4468 GV
-4473 KSGTYTKGV
+4473 S
-4482 KNTSTGTINI
+4482 NTSTGTINI

-4519 GLTISRGKVN
+4519 GLTISNGKVN

-4629 GYTIEQNNENF
+4629 GYTIEQNNENL

-4661 MNKNKFIEN
+4661 MNVNGFIEN
-4670 NKDLTIE
+4670 NKDLTME
-4677 NIKISTE
+4677 NIKINTE
-4684 NISLTNAI
+4684 NISLTNVI
-4692 TNNSNMIMKNSNI
+4692 TNNSNMIMNNSNI

-4724 SSITITAGG
+4724 SSITITSGG

-4766 GTLNITNGN
+4766 GILNITNGN

-4826 LTSSYETTITN
+4826 LTSSYEETIVN

-4850 TSVESSGSG
+4850 TSVDSSGSG
-4859 IVNLKSVI
+4859 IVNLKAVI
-4867 ISNSVLGSYDKGIIN
+4867 ISNSVLRSYDKGTIN
-4882 IYGATINGGRIE
+4882 VYGATINGGRIE
-4894 NNSLINIYDIN
+4894 NSSLINIYDIN

-4916 RTINIY
+4916 GTINIY

-4932 PITNCNNN
+4932 PITNYNDSR
-4940 GIINIGTKDGNVST
+4940 GTINIGTKDGNVST
-4954 ESPVI
+4954 EVPVI

-4966 SNSDLGKVNFYD
+4966 SNSDSGKVNFYD

-5008 ITSATLALV
+5008 LTSATLALV

-5056 FDNNITVPANK
+5056 FDSNITVPANK

-5115 GGINKNIIV
+5115 GGINKNIII

-5139 KLYKDNGEVMLE
+5139 KLYKDNEEVMLE

-5157 YSVGNSNDEIRSAN
+5157 YSLGNSNDEIRSAN

-5209 ENTKETSKIVST
+5209 ENTKETSKIVSI
-5221 AAAELIIM
+5221 AVAELIIM

-5253 LYIVKKVNVKE
+5253 LYIVKKVNVRE

>member
-16 IILVLGIIGII
+16 IILVMGIIGII

-75 IEERTVIIKGT
+75 IEERNVIIKGT

-108 VSENGRKIEI
+108 ISENGRKIEI

-132 LKIKINGAI
+132 LKIEINGAI

-184 MSVSNLELSINKENE
+184 MSVSNLELSVNKGNE

-207 ENGKYV
+207 ENGRYV

-324 TEGLKFDKEKNSEWE
+324 TEGLKFNKEKNSEWE

-400 YKKEKILEGETI
+400 YRKEKVLDGEKI

-464 EGKIIKE
+464 EGKIIKK

-493 GWYEGE
+493 GWYEGK
-499 EKYDVYEPITR
+499 EKYDVYEPIAR

-573 KVTSNQEYK
+573 KVISDQEYK
-582 ATYKGTKNKY
+582 ATYNKTKNKY

-597 NDGEEYHKETLE
+597 NEGTEYHKEILE
-609 YGSVVTEIQDP
+609 YGSVITSIQDP
-620 TKEGYTFTGWYTK
+620 TKEGHTFTGWYTK

-669 YIEDQKINYGENAL
+669 YIDDQKINYGENAL

-701 KENGKEYEFSTK
+701 KENGEEYEFSTK

-800 YNEGKKYIEDQKI
+800 YNEGKKYIDDQKI

-834 YWSLKENGKEYEFS
+834 YWSLKENGE
-848 TKITK
+848 
-853 DITLYAVYEINKYT
+853 
-867 LTYINE
+867 
-873 GIEYHKETAEYG
+873 
-885 SVITEIQDPTKEGY
+885 
-899 TFTGWY
+899 
-905 TKDNEKVSYPITVTK
+905 
-920 NITLYSK
+920 
-927 YEINSYK
+927 
-934 VSYYNEGKKYIEDQK
+934 
-949 INYGEN
+949 
-955 ALKPNTNPSKIGY
+955 
-968 TFKYWSLKE
+968 
-977 NGKEYEFSTKITK
+977 EYEFSTKITK

-1135 TAKPTYTVTFK
+1135 TTKPIYTVTFK
-1146 IENEVILTENIIEGH
+1146 IENEVILTENVIEGH

-1170 KKGYLFDKWYSDEGL
+1170 KKGYLFDKWYSDEEL

-1230 TANGPSTNPSKEGY
+1230 TAKGPSTNPSKEGY

-1253 KVAFDYNAEIT
+1253 KVAFDYNAEITEDTTLYAVYEINKYTVTYINEESEYHKEELTYGSKHEKIEDPFKTGYTFIGWYNENEEKVEYPITVTKDITLHSKYEINKYTITFNDEDRITTKEVNYNNKVEPVINQGKTGYTFKYWSKEKGGEEYNFNTPVT

-1370 PDPNPSKIGYTFKYW
+1370 P
-1385 SLKENGE
+1385 E
-1392 EYNFNSEITKDTT
+1392 
-1405 LYAVYEI
+1405 
-1412 NKYTVTYINEE
+1412 
-1423 SEYHR
+1423 
-1428 EELTYGSK
+1428 
-1436 HEKIEDPFKT
+1436 
-1446 GYTFIGW
+1446 
-1453 YNENE
+1453 
-1458 EKVEYPITVTKDITL
+1458 
-1473 HSKYNINK
+1473 
-1481 YTVTYINEGAK
+1481 
-1492 YIEDQQINYKEK
+1492 
-1504 AVKPDPNPSKIGYT
+1504 
-1518 FKYWS
+1518 
-1523 LKENGEEYN
+1523 
-1532 FNSEITKNITLYAVY
+1532 
-1547 EINKYT
+1547 
-1553 VTYINEGSEYH
+1553 
-1564 KEELT
+1564 
-1569 YGSKHEKIEDPFKT
+1569 
-1583 GYTFIG
+1583 
-1589 WYNENEEKVEYPITV
+1589 
-1604 TKDITLHSKY
+1604 
-1614 NINKYTVTYI
+1614 
-1624 NEGAKYI
+1624 
-1631 EDQQINYKEKAVK
+1631 
-1644 PDPNPSKIGYTF
+1644 PNPSKIGYTF

-1689 IVIFKNYDGST
+1689 TVTFKNYDGSI
-1700 LQEETLEYR
+1700 LQEETLEYGIK
-1709 ALPKYKGEEP
+1709 PKYKGEEP
-1719 TREKTK
+1719 IREKTK

-1773 TLEYGTLPVYKV
+1773 TLEYGTLPVYKG

-1957 TTKEITNIDKV
+1957 TPKEITNIDKV

-2024 EKYSLTG
+2024 ETYSLTG
-2031 LEENT
+2031 LEEST
-2036 TYKIKAELI
+2036 TYKIKVELI

-2127 GKTVSGI
+2127 GKTITGI

-2178 EPLSVSTTK
+2178 EPLSVSVAK

-2271 TGTYKTEEQDIMS
+2271 TGTYKTEVQDIMS
-2284 TVVTPG
+2284 NFITPG

-2305 NNAKIPNTVANSYI
+2305 NNAKIRGSSANSYI
-2319 KIDLTT
+2319 KLDLTDY
-2325 SENDKK
+2325 EYDQEL
-2331 ITIDSS
+2331 TIDSLV
-2337 ISTYRNYGYVTITKN
+2337 STYRHYGYVTITKSK
-2352 RTVPSYNDENGRII
+2352 TIPSANNTDGRII
-2366 YMTAGFYNNNTEDS
+2366 YITAENSENS
-2380 AQATTILEKGNVY
+2380 AQATTVLEKGNIY
-2393 YLHMGYIT
+2393 YLHLGYQK
-2401 SSSYDNYNNNEDIFK
+2401 SSSYNDYTNNEDVFK
-2416 ITNITLVD
+2416 ITNIKI
-2424 YQNKFDLDLSK
+2424 NNHIENNLDLSK

-2450 VLKSNNQNKDNTT
+2450 ILKSNNQNKSNTT

-2469 VDLTNYIEDQKI
+2469 VDLTNYLDDKEFFINA
-2481 YLETEISSEM
+2481 TVSSER
-2491 NADVGYITITD
+2491 NNDIGYITITD

-2507 SYNSETG
+2507 SYNSTTG
-2514 RIVYTSGGESK
+2514 RVVYISGDTSGIYK
-2525 TYMPILTAGK
+2525 ATLTAGK
-2535 ISYIHFGYR
+2535 INYIHLGYR
-2544 KDGSVSSGTDTFT
+2544 KDGSANIGTDTFT
-2557 IKKFGIYNE
+2557 INKIYTVTRGE
-2566 IKDSITSNVT
+2566 TSTNV
-2576 IKIPVLNENVDTVEL
+2576 IAKVPILNENVDTVEL

-2609 ILDLNGKTLT
+2609 IIDLNGKTLT

-2650 YEAKQAQYNSEY
+2650 YEAEQAKN
-2662 EEQMK
+2662 
-2667 EYNAAEKEYEEAL
+2667 
-2680 EEYNKKLEEYT
+2680 
-2691 ASLSVIDYDYTGDE
+2691 LS
-2705 QVYVVPE
+2705 
-2712 DGTYKLETWGAQGGS
+2712 K
-2727 YNETYHGGYGGYSS
+2727 YNEQLANYEKIYSDVKES
-2741 GYITL
+2741 CPEVEEFKIEAE
-2746 KKGDKLYINVG
+2746 
-2757 GQGKLSS
+2757 S
-2764 TSEYNGG
+2764 TN
-2771 GSAAPSESGVVSY
+2771 
-2784 SGGGATHISM
+2784 
-2794 KSGLLSTLS
+2794 
-2803 SYLDTILIV
+2803 IV
-2812 SGGGGGTS
+2812 SGDPNWSNSSFSGGHGVDYAYDLNFEYDSKNIGEKKLKIFGSYLSRNAKIYLDDTEIYSGAFGTS
-2820 YENGP
+2820 SNYGNFEISLGNLEKRKYTIRFTSVNGNYAP
-2825 YTGIGGSGGGYVG
+2825 IYDYFEVSDSTTFKCDAFNESDVSMDNFKFIDSNNSSNIWDSYYNTQYNGVIYYLKKVIVNEGEVYTAKGDLAVYNSTSNVTTDIYVG
-2838 SNGTNTEANWLYGQ
+2838 FS
-2852 GGNQTSGGADGGG
+2852 
-2865 KLVNNEKR
+2865 
-2873 GNSGVF
+2873 
-2879 GQGGNGIH
+2879 
-2887 YSGGGGGGYYGGGA
+2887 
-2901 SNQAGAGG
+2901 
-2909 GSGYIG
+2909 
-2915 NSKLT
+2915 
-2920 NKVMYC
+2920 
-2926 YDCEESNDESTK
+2926 
-2938 TVSTTNVSSDATAN
+2938 
-2952 SAKIGN
+2952 
-2958 GHVRITKGEVQQ
+2958 
-2970 SNTTKFDYTGNEQE
+2970 
-2984 YVVPEDGTYKLET
+2984 
-2997 WGAQGGDIISSYS
+2997 
-3010 GGYGGYSVGT
+3010 
-3020 VSLKKGDT
+3020 
-3028 LYLNVGGQGYSSK
+3028 SSK
-3041 TMSSNTKTTGGYNGG
+3041 
-3056 GYGYQTTNLYASGGG
+3056 
-3071 GATHI
+3071 
-3076 ATKSGLLSTLS
+3076 
-3087 DSLDSILIVSGG
+3087 
-3099 GSGAYGYGSYFWN
+3099 
-3112 GNSGG
+3112 
-3117 GVIGG
+3117 
-3122 YSNDST
+3122 
-3128 SAGTQTSGF
+3128 
-3137 EFGQAGDSE
+3137 
-3146 NKSNWA
+3146 
-3152 STTNRSGGGGGL
+3152 
-3164 YGGQSYWGEK
+3164 
-3174 GSGGGS
+3174 
-3180 GYIGNEK
+3180 
-3187 LTNKAMY
+3187 
-3194 CYSCEESN
+3194 
-3202 DKSTKT
+3202 
-3208 IRTTNVSSNAITNSA
+3208 
-3223 KIGNGYAKITLLNE
+3223 
-3237 SSVEEPEKPE
+3237 
-3247 MPDILRDDVLDIN
+3247 
-3260 KSTFTYSGNGQ
+3260 
-3271 MSEID
+3271 EI
-3276 SGLNFYVNN
+3276 
-3285 SGNKSVTYYN
+3285 K
-3295 EKISVG
+3295 K
-3301 TSLTAKLNL
+3301 
-3310 SLYQNYYNNGGLL
+3310 
-3323 GTAYIGFATT
+3323 
-3333 NAATTDDFV
+3333 DDFV
-3342 SYVEKDIT
+3342 SYKLIKAQSNSSSLENYMISID
-3350 SYNGTEKKEDIEI
+3350 
-3363 TVNEPGEYYF
+3363 EPGEYYF
-3373 KIVLYHNN
+3373 KIVIDKSSTNRFTSYLKIDNIK
-3381 NTGAYTVYSDLYSFK
+3381 FK
-3396 LSNKPE
+3396 MHPE
-3402 LRKAVLQEATYTG
+3402 LQQAVLQEAIYTG

-3450 ITNDGTLSV
+3450 ITNDGILSV
-3459 LENSS
+3459 LENTS

-3470 NNRGIYNGYNGN
+3470 NNRGIYNGYNAKIENG
-3482 IKDSGTTI
+3482 GTTI
-3490 NQSSSGYGIYSVS
+3490 NQSSSGYGIYNVS
-3503 KVDDGFSNITFN
+3503 KVDDGFSDITFN
-3515 LNSGVGFYNAYGN
+3515 LNTGVGFYNENSN

-3541 VVYTNTGTLT
+3541 TVYTNAATLT

-3558 SKIVTN
+3558 SKIVSN
-3564 GTVTINNST
+3564 GNVTINNST
-3573 HILNN
+3573 HKLNSSN
-3578 YSYDITDDF
+3578 DELSDE
-3587 SGALTLNNCD
+3587 LTINDCN
-3597 FQYNITYYAIWG
+3597 FTYNIRNWAIWG

-3624 HSSRYETSIRG
+3624 HSSQYETSIRG
-3635 VSNLNINNS
+3635 VSNLIVNNS
-3644 TIKRIDGNT
+3644 NITRTGGRSGWRLLDGDNITIK
-3653 WTLIDAENVLVTGNS
+3653 GNS
-3668 TITANGAQAINGTN
+3668 TINSNLFGIVAKNL
-3682 VTIGEK
+3682 VIGEK
-3688 DGNITSYPYIT
+3688 DGVVTEYPYIT
-3699 SNNYLGVIATNLY
+3699 TGIDGISESENVY
-3712 IYDGTITAPKENAIR
+3712 IYDGTINSPEGLSLKGTVTEIEDDYELSITKNNNREILTLIKPENA
-3727 GAIKE
+3727 
-3732 IEENS
+3732 
-3737 ELNQEYED
+3737 
-3745 NNEKYTLVTP
+3745 
-3755 TDVAQINDNKYTSL
+3755 VA
-3769 ESAINAVQNDE
+3769 
-3780 TIELLRDT
+3780 
-3788 VVIDGYS
+3788 S
-3795 IDENKKFKINLNT
+3795 IDEKQ
-3808 HKITAFNDEYLF
+3808 YLTLQSAL
-3820 DNKGDLT
+3820 DDVSSGQT
-3827 ILDSNTENKGI
+3827 IK
-3838 ITNSNGLLFTNTG
+3838 
-3851 TILLD
+3851 LLD
-3856 NISLNS
+3856 NIFPTKKLNLKDN
-3862 ANNDIINN
+3862 ANFSIDLNKHTIRSFYNNWLFENNGTLSIIDSNTSEQ
-3870 YGTINFNKINSYTN
+3870 GTIYNNIGKLFKNNGTLELNNISIYSVDKNSYNGTNFLKNRIIENNNELKINKLN
-3884 TNGNY
+3884 TNITTSAEAIYN
-3889 LQNHE
+3889 NE
-3894 NATATIND
+3894 NATTTIND
-3902 STLGLNSK
+3902 STLGLDAK
-3910 IINDNIMNVNNTTIN
+3910 IVNDNIMNVNNTTIN

-3939 DKSTAYMNVNNYGI
+3939 DKSTAYMNVNNSGI

-3963 SFSNNSGGVFVS
+3963 SFSNNSAGNLTSTSDTFNG
-3975 KGDNYTID
+3975 T
-3983 ISNSGQLDLY
+3983 ISNSGQTNLY
-3993 DVTTTS
+3993 EVIGNSSSNFGVT
-3999 EKSMSNNNSGVIN
+3999 NNSSGIIN

-4019 HQIYNNNT
+4019 SQITNSNT
-4027 SRLNI
+4027 STLNI
-4032 YGGTLTFRIINN
+4032 YDGTIKSRINNN
-4044 DQSTVNFI
+4044 DQSTVNLI
-4052 GGTMASTNWDSIL
+4052 GGTINSSFDSIV
-4065 NNSSGTI
+4065 NNGTGTI

-4084 SPKITTNR
+4084 SPTIISTN

-4122 IEDGYDIIKETI
+4122 IEEGYDIIKETV
-4134 DGKEVKYLAKQA
+4134 DNKEVKYLAKQA
-4146 VAQIESTSEKYNT
+4146 VAQIESTKEKYNT
-4159 IQEAIDA
+4159 IQEAINA

-4179 LTTISSTSTITVPED
+4179 LTTISSTSTIEISED

-4201 NGYKILQN
+4201 NGYNVLQN

-4224 SSETTTNSNGYTVY
+4224 SAETTTDSNGYTVY

-4259 GGTITSSNAIN
+4259 GGTITSSNGIDGLIINN
-4270 GLITNN
+4270 GLAT
-4276 GTMNMNGGY
+4276 MNGGY
-4285 INPTGGSTNLIINNN
+4285 LTSIGWSTNLILNKGDFTINNGYIISASYSN
-4300 KLLMNDGTIY
+4300 KSINNSGTLTINDGTFK
-4310 ADMVKNVIY
+4310 AVT
-4319 NKGNAILTINNTTFN
+4319 GNNGSGNMSYIINNTGNTN
-4334 VELSE
+4334 
-4339 INVITSAIL
+4339 
-4348 NEGTTYV
+4348 V
-4355 YGGTYKIRSNYY
+4355 YGGTVQIDFDYY
-4367 YKIPV
+4367 RPFGFIN
-4372 YLYNEKNAVAVI
+4372 NESSGNVI
-4384 KGLTNLTGDI
+4384 IDGLTNVLSSPVNFINNIGTAKISNSTIIGRI
-4394 HHAVYNDGNI
+4394 YNSGTMDLINLI
-4404 EIIDS
+4404 
-4409 VFNNGYLYN
+4409 VNN
-4418 VTGNMNLTNVTSNY
+4418 TSQR
-4432 STSSSE
+4432 
-4438 INANGIIESGTGI
+4438 NGIYNSTGTL
-4451 ININSGEY
+4451 NIHSGEY
-4459 NVPIENNNS
+4459 NVYTENNENGTMNIIEGTFIS
-4468 GIINI
+4468 GV
-4473 KSGTYTKGV
+4473 S
-4482 KNTSTGTINI
+4482 NTSTGTINI

-4537 TSGAISGTVNEIE
+4537 TSGAINGTVNEIE

-4588 DAIDAVTK
+4588 EAIDAVTN

-4608 TLNTLETII
+4608 TLNTLETITV
-4617 IPEDKNI
+4617 PEDKNI

-4629 GYTIEQNNENF
+4629 GYIIEQNNENF
-4640 LVNNGTLKITDS
+4640 LVNNGILKIIDS

-4661 MNKNKFIEN
+4661 MNTNKFIEN

-4677 NIKISTE
+4677 NIKINAGNT
-4684 NISLTNAI
+4684 SLTNVI
-4692 TNNSNMIMKNSNI
+4692 TNNSNMTIENSSI
-4705 SGKIVSNIINNIGT
+4705 SVSSVSNMIENSST
-4719 LNMKN
+4719 LNMN
-4724 SSITITAGG
+4724 DTSLTINNGI
-4733 QGNGIN
+4733 GIN
-4739 NSGTLTMEDSS
+4739 NTGILSVTGGTHT
-4750 LTLGLAGNM
+4750 A
-4759 KIGVNNS
+4759 NNS
-4766 GTLNITNGN
+4766 NENRLPNLF
-4775 YSVSNYYDG
+4775 
-4784 TKSEVYYNTGKI
+4784 YNTGNL
-4796 NITGGTY
+4796 NIIGGTY
-4803 NLVEHGI
+4803 NISRYNI
-4810 MLISNSEKDS
+4810 MLKNNSEIDS
-4820 KIDGIT
+4820 KIDGIITTSDGTIINNIAAKGILT
-4826 LTSSYETTITN
+4826 LANSNIAGSITN
-4837 RGSGTLDIENSTI
+4837 FGSSTLNIENSTV
-4850 TSVESSGSG
+4850 SNVESSGSG
-4859 IVNLKSVI
+4859 IVNLKTVTFT
-4867 ISNSVLGSYDKGIIN
+4867 SNWEPLETHNRGTVN
-4882 IYGATINGGRIE
+4882 VYGATINKGFIV
-4894 NNSLINIYDIN
+4894 NNYLMNIYDIN
-4905 LNLTDDTIRNY
+4905 LNLTNDTIRNY
-4916 RTINIY
+4916 GTVNVY
-4922 GGTLVSSNGS
+4922 GGTLVSSETS
-4932 PITNCNNN
+4932 PITNYNNN
-4940 GIINIGTKDGNVST
+4940 GVINIGTKDGNVST

-4966 SNSDLGKVNFYD
+4966 SNDSGKVNFYD
-4978 GIVSGETGAFYGT
+4978 GVVSGESGAFYGT

-4996 PGYKVVTNKVDT
+4996 LGYKIVTNKTDSL
-5008 ITSATLALV
+5008 TSATLTLI

-5042 DTTESIITLYANIV
+5042 DTDESVITLYKDV
-5056 FDNNITVPANK
+5056 TFDSNITVPANK

-5108 VKEVLNI
+5108 VKEVLSI
-5115 GGINKNIIV
+5115 GGINKNIII

-5139 KLYKDNGEVMLE
+5139 KLYKDNEEVMLE

-5221 AAAELIIM
+5221 AVAELIIM

-5253 LYIVKKVNVKE
+5253 LYIVKKVNVRE

>member
-16 IILVLGIIGII
+16 IILVMGIIGII

-132 LKIKINGAI
+132 LKIEINGAI

-184 MSVSNLELSINKENE
+184 MSVSNLELSINKGNE

-207 ENGKYV
+207 ENGRYV

-260 VKKYISKIKLNNNG
+260 AKKYISKIKLNNNG

-324 TEGLKFDKEKNSEWE
+324 TEGLKFNKEKNSEWE

-400 YKKEKILEGETI
+400 YKKEKVLDGEKI

-471 EELEEGSIINAPEVT
+471 EELEEGSIINVPEVT

-534 LQEEILDYGSIPTY
+534 LQEEILEYGSIPTY

-559 EYTYEFDKWSPEIT
+559 EYTYEFDKWTPEIT

-582 ATYKGTKNKY
+582 ATYKKTKNKY
-592 TITYI
+592 TVIYI
-597 NDGEEYHKETLE
+597 NEGTEYHKEILE
-609 YGSVVTEIQDP
+609 HGSVITSIQDP

-633 DNEKVSYPITITK
+633 DNEKVSYPITVTED
-646 NITLYSKY
+646 ITLYSKY

-701 KENGKEYEFSTK
+701 KENGEEYEFSTK

-722 VYEINKYTLTY
+722 VYEINKYTVTYINEGIEYHKETLEYGNTITSIQNPTKEGYTFTGWYTKDNEKVSYPITVTEDITLYSKYEINSYKVSYYNEGKKYIEDQKINYGENALKPNTNPSKIGYTFKYWSLKENGEEYEFSTKITKDITLYAVYEINKYTVTY

-834 YWSLKENGKEYEFS
+834 YWSLKENGEEYEFS

-867 LTYINE
+867 VTYINE

-885 SVITEIQDPTKEGY
+885 SVITE
-899 TFTGWY
+899 
-905 TKDNEKVSYPITVTK
+905 
-920 NITLYSK
+920 
-927 YEINSYK
+927 
-934 VSYYNEGKKYIEDQK
+934 
-949 INYGEN
+949 
-955 ALKPNTNPSKIGY
+955 
-968 TFKYWSLKE
+968 
-977 NGKEYEFSTKITK
+977 
-990 DITLYAVYEINKYTL
+990 
-1005 TYINEG
+1005 
-1011 IEYHKE
+1011 
-1017 TAEYGSVI
+1017 
-1025 TSIQDPIKEGYTF
+1025 IQDPIKEGYTF

-1135 TAKPTYTVTFK
+1135 TTKPIYTVTFK
-1146 IENEVILTENIIEGH
+1146 IENEVILTENVIEGH

-1215 NEGTTYYTEEVLDSF
+1215 NEGTTYYTEEVLDRF
-1230 TANGPSTNPSKEGY
+1230 TVKGPSINPSKEGY

-1392 EYNFNSEITKDTT
+1392 EYT
-1405 LYAVYEI
+1405 
-1412 NKYTVTYINEE
+1412 
-1423 SEYHR
+1423 
-1428 EELTYGSK
+1428 
-1436 HEKIEDPFKT
+1436 
-1446 GYTFIGW
+1446 
-1453 YNENE
+1453 
-1458 EKVEYPITVTKDITL
+1458 
-1473 HSKYNINK
+1473 
-1481 YTVTYINEGAK
+1481 
-1492 YIEDQQINYKEK
+1492 
-1504 AVKPDPNPSKIGYT
+1504 
-1518 FKYWS
+1518 
-1523 LKENGEEYN
+1523 

-1547 EINKYT
+1547 SINKYT
-1553 VTYINEGSEYH
+1553 VTYINEESEYH

-1656 KYWSLKENGE
+1656 KYWSIKENGE
-1666 EYNFNSEITKD
+1666 EYNFNSEITKNITLYAVYEINKYTVTYINEESEYHKEELTYGSKHEKIED
-1677 TTLYAVYNINKY
+1677 PFKTGYTFIGWYNENEEKVEYPITVTKDITLHSKYEINKYTVTFNDEDRITTKKVNYNAKVEPVTNQGKTGYTFKYWSIEKGGEEYNFNTLVTENITLYAVYNINKY
-1689 IVIFKNYDGST
+1689 TVTFKNYDGSI
-1700 LQEETLEYR
+1700 LQEETLEYGIK
-1709 ALPKYKGEEP
+1709 PKYKGEEP
-1719 TREKTK
+1719 IREKTK

-1745 EYIATYTETKNKYNV
+1745 EYIATYTEIKNKYNV

-1773 TLEYGTLPVYKV
+1773 TLEYGTLPVYKGEV
-1785 EIPTRE
+1785 PTRE
-1791 KTDEYTYT
+1791 KTEEYTYT

-2024 EKYSLTG
+2024 ETYSLTG

-2127 GKTVSGI
+2127 GKTVTGV

-2178 EPLSVSTTK
+2178 EPLSVSVAK

-2271 TGTYKTEEQDIMS
+2271 IGTYKTEEQDIMS
-2284 TVVTPG
+2284 NFITPG

-2305 NNAKIPNTVANSYI
+2305 NNAKIRGSSANSYI
-2319 KIDLTT
+2319 KLDLTDY
-2325 SENDKK
+2325 EYDQEL
-2331 ITIDSS
+2331 TIDSLV
-2337 ISTYRNYGYVTITKN
+2337 STYRHYGYVTITKSK
-2352 RTVPSYNDENGRII
+2352 TIPSANNTDGRII
-2366 YMTAGFYNNNTEDS
+2366 YITAENSENS
-2380 AQATTILEKGNVY
+2380 AQATTVLEKGNVY
-2393 YLHMGYIT
+2393 YLHLGYAK
-2401 SSSYDNYNNNEDIFK
+2401 SSSYNDYTNNEDVFK
-2416 ITNITLVD
+2416 ITNIKI
-2424 YQNKFDLDLSK
+2424 NNHIENNLDLSK

-2450 VLKSNNQNKDNTT
+2450 ILKSNNQNKSNTT

-2469 VDLTNYIEDQKI
+2469 VDLTNYLDDKEFFINA
-2481 YLETEISSEM
+2481 TVSSER
-2491 NADVGYITITD
+2491 NNDIGYITITD

-2507 SYNSETG
+2507 SYNSTTG
-2514 RIVYTSGGESK
+2514 RVVYISGDTSGIYK
-2525 TYMPILTAGK
+2525 ATLTAGK
-2535 ISYIHFGYR
+2535 INYIHLGYR
-2544 KDGSVSSGTDTFT
+2544 KDGSANIGTDTFT
-2557 IKKFGIYNE
+2557 INKIYTVTRGE
-2566 IKDSITSNVT
+2566 TSTNV
-2576 IKIPVLNENVDTVEL
+2576 IAKVPILNENVDTVEL

-2609 ILDLNGKTLT
+2609 IIDLNGKTLT

-2625 VIKNSGDLTII
+2625 VIKNSGNLTII

-2650 YEAKQAQYNSEY
+2650 YEAEQAKN
-2662 EEQMK
+2662 
-2667 EYNAAEKEYEEAL
+2667 
-2680 EEYNKKLEEYT
+2680 
-2691 ASLSVIDYDYTGDE
+2691 LS
-2705 QVYVVPE
+2705 
-2712 DGTYKLETWGAQGGS
+2712 K
-2727 YNETYHGGYGGYSS
+2727 YNEQLANYEKIYSDVKES
-2741 GYITL
+2741 CPEVEEFKIEAE
-2746 KKGDKLYINVG
+2746 
-2757 GQGKLSS
+2757 S
-2764 TSEYNGG
+2764 TN
-2771 GSAAPSESGVVSY
+2771 
-2784 SGGGATHISM
+2784 
-2794 KSGLLSTLS
+2794 
-2803 SYLDTILIV
+2803 IV
-2812 SGGGGGTS
+2812 SGDPNWSNSSFSGGHGVDYAYDLNFEYDSKNIGEKKLKIFGSYLSRNAKIYLDDTEIYSGAFGTS
-2820 YENGP
+2820 SNYGNFEISLGNLEKRKYTIRFTSVNGNYAP
-2825 YTGIGGSGGGYVG
+2825 IYDYFEVSDSTTFKCDAFNESDVSMDNFKFIDSNNSSNIWNSYYNTQYNGVIYYLKKVIVNEGEVYTAKGDLAVYNSTSNVTTDIYVG
-2838 SNGTNTEANWLYGQ
+2838 FS
-2852 GGNQTSGGADGGG
+2852 
-2865 KLVNNEKR
+2865 
-2873 GNSGVF
+2873 
-2879 GQGGNGIH
+2879 
-2887 YSGGGGGGYYGGGA
+2887 
-2901 SNQAGAGG
+2901 
-2909 GSGYIG
+2909 
-2915 NSKLT
+2915 
-2920 NKVMYC
+2920 
-2926 YDCEESNDESTK
+2926 
-2938 TVSTTNVSSDATAN
+2938 
-2952 SAKIGN
+2952 
-2958 GHVRITKGEVQQ
+2958 
-2970 SNTTKFDYTGNEQE
+2970 
-2984 YVVPEDGTYKLET
+2984 
-2997 WGAQGGDIISSYS
+2997 
-3010 GGYGGYSVGT
+3010 
-3020 VSLKKGDT
+3020 
-3028 LYLNVGGQGYSSK
+3028 SSK
-3041 TMSSNTKTTGGYNGG
+3041 
-3056 GYGYQTTNLYASGGG
+3056 
-3071 GATHI
+3071 
-3076 ATKSGLLSTLS
+3076 
-3087 DSLDSILIVSGG
+3087 
-3099 GSGAYGYGSYFWN
+3099 
-3112 GNSGG
+3112 
-3117 GVIGG
+3117 
-3122 YSNDST
+3122 
-3128 SAGTQTSGF
+3128 
-3137 EFGQAGDSE
+3137 E
-3146 NKSNWA
+3146 
-3152 STTNRSGGGGGL
+3152 
-3164 YGGQSYWGEK
+3164 
-3174 GSGGGS
+3174 
-3180 GYIGNEK
+3180 
-3187 LTNKAMY
+3187 
-3194 CYSCEESN
+3194 
-3202 DKSTKT
+3202 
-3208 IRTTNVSSNAITNSA
+3208 
-3223 KIGNGYAKITLLNE
+3223 
-3237 SSVEEPEKPE
+3237 
-3247 MPDILRDDVLDIN
+3247 IN
-3260 KSTFTYSGNGQ
+3260 K
-3271 MSEID
+3271 
-3276 SGLNFYVNN
+3276 
-3285 SGNKSVTYYN
+3285 
-3295 EKISVG
+3295 
-3301 TSLTAKLNL
+3301 
-3310 SLYQNYYNNGGLL
+3310 
-3323 GTAYIGFATT
+3323 
-3333 NAATTDDFV
+3333 DDFV
-3342 SYVEKDIT
+3342 SYKLIKAQSNSSSLENYMISID
-3350 SYNGTEKKEDIEI
+3350 
-3363 TVNEPGEYYF
+3363 EPGEYYF
-3373 KIVLYHNN
+3373 KIVIDKSSTNRFTSYLKIDNIK
-3381 NTGAYTVYSDLYSFK
+3381 FK
-3396 LSNKPE
+3396 MHPE
-3402 LRKAVLQEATYTG
+3402 LQQAVLQEAIYTG

-3450 ITNDGTLSV
+3450 ITNDGILSV
-3459 LENSS
+3459 LENTS

-3470 NNRGIYNGYNGN
+3470 NNRGIYNGYNAKIENG
-3482 IKDSGTTI
+3482 GTTI
-3490 NQSSSGYGIYSVS
+3490 NQSSSGYGIYNVS
-3503 KVDDGFSNITFN
+3503 KVDDGFSDITFN
-3515 LNSGVGFYNAYGN
+3515 LNTGVGFYNENSN

-3541 VVYTNTGTLT
+3541 TVYTNAATLT

-3558 SKIVTN
+3558 SKIVSN
-3564 GTVTINNST
+3564 GNVTINNST
-3573 HILNN
+3573 HKLNSSN
-3578 YSYDITDDF
+3578 DELSDE
-3587 SGALTLNNCD
+3587 LTINDCN
-3597 FQYNITYYAIWG
+3597 FTYNIRNWAIWG

-3624 HSSRYETSIRG
+3624 HSSQYETSIRG
-3635 VSNLNINNS
+3635 VSNLIVNNS
-3644 TIKRIDGNT
+3644 NITRTGGRSGWRLLDGDNITIK
-3653 WTLIDAENVLVTGNS
+3653 GNS
-3668 TITANGAQAINGTN
+3668 TINSNLFGIVAKNL
-3682 VTIGEK
+3682 VIGEK
-3688 DGNITSYPYIT
+3688 DGVVTEYPYIT
-3699 SNNYLGVIATNLY
+3699 TGIDGISESENVY
-3712 IYDGTITAPKENAIR
+3712 IYDGTINSPEGLSLKGTVTEIEDDYELSITKNNNREILTLIKPENA
-3727 GAIKE
+3727 
-3732 IEENS
+3732 
-3737 ELNQEYED
+3737 
-3745 NNEKYTLVTP
+3745 
-3755 TDVAQINDNKYTSL
+3755 VA
-3769 ESAINAVQNDE
+3769 
-3780 TIELLRDT
+3780 
-3788 VVIDGYS
+3788 S
-3795 IDENKKFKINLNT
+3795 IDEKQ
-3808 HKITAFNDEYLF
+3808 YLTLQSAL
-3820 DNKGDLT
+3820 DDVSSGQT
-3827 ILDSNTENKGI
+3827 IK
-3838 ITNSNGLLFTNTG
+3838 
-3851 TILLD
+3851 LLD
-3856 NISLNS
+3856 NIFPTKKLNLKDN
-3862 ANNDIINN
+3862 ANFSIDLNKHTIRSFYNNWLFENNGTLSIIDSNTSEQ
-3870 YGTINFNKINSYTN
+3870 GTIYNNIGKLFKNNGTLELNNISIYSVDKNSYNGTNFLKNRIIENNNELKINKLN
-3884 TNGNY
+3884 TNITTSAEAIYN
-3889 LQNHE
+3889 NE
-3894 NATATIND
+3894 NATTTIND
-3902 STLGLNSK
+3902 STLGLDAK
-3910 IINDNIMNVNNTTIN
+3910 IVNDNIMNVNNTTIN

-3939 DKSTAYMNVNNYGI
+3939 DKSTAYMNVNNSGI

-3963 SFSNNSGGVFVS
+3963 SFSNNSAGNLTSTSDTFNG
-3975 KGDNYTID
+3975 T
-3983 ISNSGQLDLY
+3983 ISNSGQTNLY
-3993 DVTTTS
+3993 EVIGNSSSNFGVT
-3999 EKSMSNNNSGVIN
+3999 NNSSGIIN

-4019 HQIYNNNT
+4019 SQITNSNT
-4027 SRLNI
+4027 STLNI
-4032 YGGTLTFRIINN
+4032 YDGTIKSRINNN
-4044 DQSTVNFI
+4044 DQSTVNLI
-4052 GGTMASTNWDSIL
+4052 GGTINSSFDSIV
-4065 NNSSGTI
+4065 NNGTGTI

-4084 SPKITTNR
+4084 SPTIISTN

-4122 IEDGYDIIKETI
+4122 IEEGYDIIKETV
-4134 DGKEVKYLAKQA
+4134 DNKEVKYLAKQA
-4146 VAQIESTSEKYNT
+4146 VAQIESTKEKYNT
-4159 IQEAIDA
+4159 IQEAINA

-4179 LTTISSTSTITVPED
+4179 LTTISSTSTIEISGD

-4201 NGYKILQN
+4201 NGYNVLQN

-4224 SSETTTNSNGYTVY
+4224 SAETTTDSNGYTVY

-4259 GGTITSSNAIN
+4259 GGTITSSNGIDGLIINN
-4270 GLITNN
+4270 GLAT
-4276 GTMNMNGGY
+4276 MNGGY
-4285 INPTGGSTNLIINNN
+4285 LTSIGWSTNLILNKGDFTINNGYIISASYSN
-4300 KLLMNDGTIY
+4300 KSINNSGTLTINDGTFK
-4310 ADMVKNVIY
+4310 AVT
-4319 NKGNAILTINNTTFN
+4319 GNNGSGNMSYIINNTGNTN
-4334 VELSE
+4334 
-4339 INVITSAIL
+4339 
-4348 NEGTTYV
+4348 V
-4355 YGGTYKIRSNYY
+4355 YGGTVQIDFDYY
-4367 YKIPV
+4367 RPFGFIN
-4372 YLYNEKNAVAVI
+4372 NESSGNVI
-4384 KGLTNLTGDI
+4384 IDGLTNVLSSPVNFINNIGTAKISNSTIIGRI
-4394 HHAVYNDGNI
+4394 YNSGTMDLINLI
-4404 EIIDS
+4404 
-4409 VFNNGYLYN
+4409 VNN
-4418 VTGNMNLTNVTSNY
+4418 TSQR
-4432 STSSSE
+4432 
-4438 INANGIIESGTGI
+4438 NGIYNSTGTL
-4451 ININSGEY
+4451 NIHSGEY
-4459 NVPIENNNS
+4459 NVYTENNENGTMNIIEGTFIS
-4468 GIINI
+4468 GV
-4473 KSGTYTKGV
+4473 S
-4482 KNTSTGTINI
+4482 NTSTGTINI

-4537 TSGAISGTVNEIE
+4537 TSGAINGTVNEIE

-4588 DAIDAVTK
+4588 EAIDAVTN

-4608 TLNTLETII
+4608 TLNTLETITV
-4617 IPEDKNI
+4617 PEDKNI

-4629 GYTIEQNNENF
+4629 GYIIEQNNENF
-4640 LVNNGTLKITDS
+4640 LVNNGILKIIDS

-4661 MNKNKFIEN
+4661 MNTNKFIEN
-4670 NKDLTIE
+4670 NKDLAIE
-4677 NIKISTE
+4677 NIKINAGNT
-4684 NISLTNAI
+4684 SLTNVI
-4692 TNNSNMIMKNSNI
+4692 TNNSNMTIE
-4705 SGKIVSNIINNIGT
+4705 
-4719 LNMKN
+4719 N
-4724 SSITITAGG
+4724 SSI
-4733 QGNGIN
+4733 
-4739 NSGTLTMEDSS
+4739 SVSS
-4750 LTLGLAGNM
+4750 VSNM
-4759 KIGVNNS
+4759 IENS
-4766 GTLNITNGN
+4766 GTLNMNDTSLTINNGIGIN
-4775 YSVSNYYDG
+4775 NTGILSVTGGTHTANNSN
-4784 TKSEVYYNTGKI
+4784 ENRLPNLFYNTGNL
-4796 NITGGTY
+4796 NIIGGTY
-4803 NLVEHGI
+4803 NISRYNI
-4810 MLISNSEKDS
+4810 MLKNNSEIDS
-4820 KIDGIT
+4820 KIDGIITTSDGTIINNIAAKGILT
-4826 LTSSYETTITN
+4826 LANSNIAGSITN
-4837 RGSGTLDIENSTI
+4837 FGSSTLNIENSTV
-4850 TSVESSGSG
+4850 SNVESSGSG
-4859 IVNLKSVI
+4859 IVNLKTVTFT
-4867 ISNSVLGSYDKGIIN
+4867 SNWEPLETHNRGTVN
-4882 IYGATINGGRIE
+4882 VYGATINKGFIV
-4894 NNSLINIYDIN
+4894 NNYLMNIYDIN
-4905 LNLTDDTIRNY
+4905 LNLTNDTIRNY
-4916 RTINIY
+4916 GTVNVY
-4922 GGTLVSSNGS
+4922 GGTLVSSETS
-4932 PITNCNNN
+4932 PITNYNNN
-4940 GIINIGTKDGNVST
+4940 GVINIGTKDGNVST

-4966 SNSDLGKVNFYD
+4966 SNSDSGKVNFYD

-5008 ITSATLALV
+5008 LTSATLALV

-5075 YTLNKGSYDFTGEG
+5075 YTLNKGDYDFTGEG

-5115 GGINKNIIV
+5115 GGINKNIII

-5139 KLYKDNGEVMLE
+5139 KLYKDNEEVMLE

-5209 ENTKETSKIVST
+5209 ENTKETRELVST
-5221 AAAELIIM
+5221 AVAELIIM

-5253 LYIVKKVNVKE
+5253 LYIVKKVNVRE